1 MKMIRK
7 AIAAVATGAAL
18 AVAAPAVAQEVE
30 YEAIEE
36 KNLLKGKDTIAA
48 DKGHILLTLP
58 NRGNG
63 LFVKTPDADDIAEY
77 TEEWEEKFE
86 KAAKRYESRL
96 ARYEKQ
102 LKIWEGQRTK
112 RSPRPEAPEVVTR
125 ETFSIG
131 DIERRMLVSFGPQ
144 YVFSK
149 GTDGEK
155 SYSYMIQVEPGTYT
169 YYGPIFWIPN
179 GQTLGTCYCMGTV
192 KFEVEAGE
200 VTDLGTFLAQEWAS
214 DEDMQMAT
222 VGYEATGRQPQP
234 VEYSNF
240 GSLADYDVV
249 QADLRAAGKMN
260 NFFGILIGRHPPV
273 EGVLAYE
280 RDRIIDVKARE
291 EMAAM
296 EAEAE
301 AIEEATEA
309 VAEAA
314 EAIEEAE
321 AALEEAAAATEAQ
334 ATAQTE
340 D

>member
-1 MKMIRK
+1 MNILRK
-7 AIAAVATGAAL
+7 VIAAASAGLAL
-18 AVAAPAVAQEVE
+18 AAATPAAAQEVD
-30 YEAIEE
+30 YKAIEE
-36 KNLLKGKDTIAA
+36 KNLLKGKDSIEA
-48 DKGHILLTLP
+48 DKGYILLTLP

-77 TEEWEEKFE
+77 TEEWEEKYE
-86 KAAKRYESRL
+86 KAAKRYESRQ
-96 ARYEKQ
+96 ARYEKE
-102 LKIWEGQRTK
+102 LKIWEGQRRK
-112 RSPRPEAPEVVTR
+112 RTPRPEAPEVVTR

-149 GTDGEK
+149 DTDGEK

-179 GQTLGTCYCMGTV
+179 GQTMGTCYCMGSV

-222 VGYEATGRQPQP
+222 VGYEPMGRDPQP
-234 VEYSNF
+234 VEYPSF
-240 GSLADYDVV
+240 ASLADEDVV
-249 QADLRAAGKMN
+249 KADLRAAGKMN
-260 NFFGILIGRHPPV
+260 NLFGILIGRHPPV
-273 EGVLAYE
+273 EGVLAYD
-280 RDRIIDVKARE
+280 RDRVVDVKERE
-291 EMAAM
+291 AMAAM

-301 AIEEATEA
+301 AIAEASEA

-314 EAIEEAE
+314 DAIEEAE
-321 AALEEAAAATEAQ
+321 AALDEA
-334 ATAQTE
+334 ATAQAAGSE
-340 D
+340 N